1 MRAAPSRGA
10 TSPAS
15 IARQIAR
22 TSSRVSALT
31 RFSVA
36 LPLSRPKRERDTRGS
51 RPDVLALGIWSALPE
66 PPFSDDPPMSDELAT
81 ACVALLCA
89 QGVRLA
95 EGLSSEELAGIERRF
110 DFAFSQD
117 HAALL
122 TLAVPVG
129 DRWADW
135 RGPAEE
141 LRPLM
146 AWPIDGLLFDVE
158 NNAFWARSWGP
169 RPDVDAQ
176 AIDEAR
182 RHLLSWPKLV
192 PLFSHRYM
200 PAAPA
205 PSRAPVFSVY
215 QADVIYY
222 GADLHDY
229 LLREFGGRRGAVEGV
244 THPVEPW
251 SNLAMGCD
259 DSDL

>member
-1 MRAAPSRGA
+1 
-10 TSPAS
+10 
-15 IARQIAR
+15 
-22 TSSRVSALT
+22 
-31 RFSVA
+31 
-36 LPLSRPKRERDTRGS
+36 
-51 RPDVLALGIWSALPE
+51 
-66 PPFSDDPPMSDELAT
+66 MSDELAA
-81 ACVALLCA
+81 ACVAVLRER
-89 QGVRLA
+89 GVRLA
-95 EGLSSEELAGIERRF
+95 EGLGSEELAEIERRF

-122 TLAVPVG
+122 TLSVPVG
-129 DRWADW
+129 DGWADW
-135 RGPAEE
+135 RGPDEE
-141 LRPLM
+141 LRSGM

-158 NNAFWARSWGP
+158 YNAFWPKSWGP

-182 RHLLSWPKLV
+182 RHLLSWPKLI
-192 PLFSHRYM
+192 PLFAHRYM

-229 LLREFGGRRGAVEGV
+229 LLREVGSRHGAIEGV
-244 THPVEPW
+244 LHTIEPW
-251 SNLAMGCD
+251 SSLAMGCD